1 MTRMAKG
8 RAWSRDELI
17 VAMNLYC
24 KLPFGQLHHRNPV
37 IIAVAQRLGR
47 TPSSLAMKLCNLAS
61 LDPVQQARGISG
73 LSGVSAGDR
82 AVWEEFHQDW
92 DGLAFEGEK
101 LLADLEGKPVEAEAG
116 IREDELPRE
125 GRERERVVRQRVN
138 QHFFRRA
145 VLAAY
150 GDCCCITGLAVPDL
164 LIASH
169 IVPWARDPA
178 NRVNPRN
185 GLCLNALHDCA
196 FDRGLLTLSETL
208 QVQVSPSLKTAPIQQ
223 ITKRFLLDYE
233 GTRIRLPDRFLPDT
247 TLLAWHRKNRFRERE
262 K

>member
-24 KLPFGQLHHRNPV
+24 KLPFGQLHHRNP
-37 IIAVAQRLGR
+37 IIVALADKLGR
-47 TPSSLAMKLCNLAS
+47 TPGSLAMKLCNLAS

-73 LSGVSAGDR
+73 LRGAGAGDR
-82 AVWEEFHQDW
+82 AVWEEFHKDW
-92 DGLAFEGEK
+92 ERLAFESEK
-101 LLADLEGKPVEAEAG
+101 LLANFDGKPVEAEAG
-116 IREDELPRE
+116 LQEDDLPRE

-138 QHFFRRA
+138 QRFFRAA

-150 GDCCCITGLAVPDL
+150 GGRCCITGLGVPDL

-169 IVPWARDPA
+169 IIPWARDTA

-185 GLCLNALHDCA
+185 GLCLNALHNCA
-196 FDRGLLTLSETL
+196 FDRGFITLSRKLKVE
-208 QVQVSPSLKTAPIQQ
+208 VSALLKGAPIQEV
-223 ITKRFLLDYE
+223 TRRLLLDYE
-233 GTRIRLPDRFLPDT
+233 GAGIRLPDRFLPDAD
-247 TLLAWHRKNRFRERE
+247 LLDWHRKNVFRRR
-262 K
+262 

>member
-37 IIAVAQRLGR
+37 IIALANKLGR
-47 TPSSLAMKLCNLAS
+47 TPGSVAMKLCNLAS

-73 LSGVSAGDR
+73 LSGASAGDR
-82 AVWEEFHQDW
+82 AVWEEFHKDW
-92 DGLAFEGEK
+92 ERLAFESEV
-101 LLADLEGKPVEAEAG
+101 LLARLDGKPVEEEAE

-138 QHFFRRA
+138 QRFFRTT

-150 GDCCCITGLAVPDL
+150 GGRCCITGLGVQEL

-169 IVPWARDPA
+169 IVPWARDTA

-196 FDRGLLTLSETL
+196 FDRGFITLSGNLKVE
-208 QVQVSPSLKTAPIQQ
+208 VSPLLKAAPVQEA
-223 ITKRFLLDYE
+223 TKRFLLDYE
-233 GTRIRLPDRFLPDT
+233 GTGVRLPERFLPDAN
-247 TLLAWHRKNRFRERE
+247 LLDWHRNNVFRR

>member
-24 KLPFGQLHHRNPV
+24 RLPFGQLHHRNPV
-37 IIAVAQRLGR
+37 IVALANKLGR
-47 TPSSLAMKLCNLAS
+47 TPGSVAMKLCNLAS

-73 LSGVSAGDR
+73 LSGTSAGDR
-82 AVWEEFHQDW
+82 AVWDEFHKDW
-92 DGLAFEGEK
+92 ERLAFESEL
-101 LLADLEGKPVEAEAG
+101 LLAKLKGKPLEADAG
-116 IREDELPRE
+116 IQEDDLPRE
-125 GRERERVVRQRVN
+125 GQERERVVRQRVN
-138 QHFFRRA
+138 QRFFRAA

-150 GDCCCITGLAVPDL
+150 GGRCCITGLAVPDL

-169 IVPWARDPA
+169 IIPWARDTV

-196 FDRGLLTLSETL
+196 FDRGFITLSGNLKVE
-208 QVQVSPSLKTAPIQQ
+208 VSPLLKAAPIQEV
-223 ITKRFLLDYE
+223 TKRFLLDYE
-233 GTRIRLPDRFLPDT
+233 GTGIRLPDRFLPDVN
-247 TLLAWHRKNRFRERE
+247 LLDWHRNNVFRR